1 MSERLR
7 AGERTRRSHCGQHAG
22 GSGQASASGS
32 RARTRTRAH
41 APGEQLP
48 RVGRT
53 PHCANTKVPFNT
65 SIHRIRHCSLAKTR
79 THQIMP
85 ALLKS
90 HDSLTAAKSQEHLKS
105 PVRYLEMH
113 PTQPAFRS
121 FPHTNLQKIANKDE
135 RKPTPS
141 ARKQEPQP
149 PPNSRSSTETKE
161 IVTSNGGKWRSRGV
175 LRVLGSQSSTRL
187 PHRSPLALPL
197 LRSYQS
203 PSNSLSLPLSLS
215 SREEGKW
222 SGGQEKKRKA

>member
-1 MSERLR
+1 VKAQTSCTGEEARDERAASSTR
-7 AGERTRRSHCGQHAG
+7 ASASARPSAR

-65 SIHRIRHCSLAKTR
+65 SIHRIRHYSLAKTT

-90 HDSLTAAKSQEHLKS
+90 HDSPTAAKSQEPHLKS
-105 PVRYLEMH
+105 PVRYPEMH

-135 RKPTPS
+135 RKPTHP
-141 ARKQEPQP
+141 QESKNHNHP
-149 PPNSRSSTETKE
+149 R
-161 IVTSNGGKWRSRGV
+161 
-175 LRVLGSQSSTRL
+175 TRE
-187 PHRSPLALPL
+187 A
-197 LRSYQS
+197 Q
-203 PSNSLSLPLSLS
+203 
-215 SREEGKW
+215 
-222 SGGQEKKRKA
+222 QKRKR

>member
-1 MSERLR
+1 
-7 AGERTRRSHCGQHAG
+7 
-22 GSGQASASGS
+22 
-32 RARTRTRAH
+32 
-41 APGEQLP
+41 
-48 RVGRT
+48 
-53 PHCANTKVPFNT
+53 
-65 SIHRIRHCSLAKTR
+65 
-79 THQIMP
+79 MP

-203 PSNSLSLPLSLS
+203 PSNSLSLSPLVRKGSGVEPWRTREKAKGVITVAELCS
-215 SREEGKW
+215 ESEVGALLPLPFFSR
-222 SGGQEKKRKA
+222 SISTFRN